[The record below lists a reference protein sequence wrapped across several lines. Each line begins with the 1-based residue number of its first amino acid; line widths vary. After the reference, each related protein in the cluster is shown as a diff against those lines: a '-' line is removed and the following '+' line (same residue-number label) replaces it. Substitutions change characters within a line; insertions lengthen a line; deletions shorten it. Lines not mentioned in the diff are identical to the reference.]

1 MSKNYLTP
9 LCLAANK
16 NTVRKGFA
24 YTSRG
29 YIIPCCWLD
38 TQSADEDLTNLG
50 MYDEELKLAN
60 NDSVEQII
68 NSNQWRNFIRIISE
82 DQEKA
87 PVKCKKWCG
96 K

>member
-1 MSKNYLTP
+1 MSKDILVP
-9 LCLAANK
+9 LCIVGNK
-16 NTVRKGFA
+16 DTVRRGIA
-24 YTSRG
+24 YTSQG
-29 YIIPCCWLD
+29 YIVPCCWLD
-38 TQSADEDLTNLG
+38 TQLADEDLTNLG

-87 PVKCKKWCG
+87 PVKCKLWCG